1 LVPSSDGSAETR
13 ISAVDEAAGS
23 MPRSRAGLE
32 LWVRNQRDFAG
43 FRWCYCKHALEVSTG
58 HRSKSG

>member
-1 LVPSSDGSAETR
+1 MLGRTYGLTETG
-13 ISAVDEAAGS
+13 ISAVDEEAGS

-43 FRWCYCKHALEVSTG
+43 SPWGYCKHDEEVSTG
-58 HRSKSG
+58 HRSKKG